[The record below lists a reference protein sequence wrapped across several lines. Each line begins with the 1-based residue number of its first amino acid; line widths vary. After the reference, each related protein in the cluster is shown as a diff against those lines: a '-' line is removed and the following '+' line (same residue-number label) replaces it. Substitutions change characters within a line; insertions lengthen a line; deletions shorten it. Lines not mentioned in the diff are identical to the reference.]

1 MKISE
6 LIEELHKIQNKE
18 GDLEIYE
25 ELVDEGYNTGM
36 WYSVDPVVRN
46 KKEVKIQEGYGS
58 LPNKFISLE

>member
-6 LIEELHKIQNKE
+6 LIEELQYLLNEE

-25 ELVDEGYNTGM
+25 EFVDEGYNTGV
-36 WYSVDPVVRN
+36 WYSVFPVVRN
-46 KKEVKIQEGYGS
+46 KEEVEIRTGYDF